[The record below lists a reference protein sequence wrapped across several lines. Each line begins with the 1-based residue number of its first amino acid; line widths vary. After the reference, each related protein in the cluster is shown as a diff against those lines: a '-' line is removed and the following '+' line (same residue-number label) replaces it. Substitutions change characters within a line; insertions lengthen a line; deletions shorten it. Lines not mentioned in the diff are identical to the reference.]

1 MCYGRHS
8 RMLRDPCAEEV
19 KRQFL
24 KLPFFHR
31 KRYIR
36 SRKDCLQQVSRILGI
51 NGQIVRAQFSA
62 GIGCGYILR
71 ENQLAK
77 ETAESLANGEYRD
90 RDIILTISSEDLP
103 RRITGLN
110 RMAFA

>member
-1 MCYGRHS
+1 MSQTNMTCP
-8 RMLRDPCAEEV
+8 DKWA
-19 KRQFL
+19 
-24 KLPFFHR
+24 
-31 KRYIR
+31 
-36 SRKDCLQQVSRILGI
+36 ILEY
-51 NGQIVRAQFSA
+51 
-62 GIGCGYILR
+62 IGCGYILR